1 MRDLAVHAA
10 NTGANDR
17 AAVQADQAQIN
28 NSIQS
33 LNKIA
38 EETQFGGRKLLDG
51 TAGIK
56 SFIDGTAVMNGDFS
70 YATGLTD
77 GASIRVK
84 VTTAA
89 EQAVLSS
96 ASTYAQLAAGT
107 VGSTATYADTTS
119 TLIATGCIS
128 INGTD
133 ISYTS
138 GTTTVAVLMASINA
152 VKDTTGVQATFDAAT
167 NKIVL
172 TATTEGAAS
181 TFYATDTATVG
192 TAQVA
197 SGVVQGIDW
206 GTFAHND
213 GMMYVNGIK
222 VNYASGDNVSDLI
235 TKINAKK
242 DLTGITASY
251 STLTNQID
259 LKSQDYGSDAK
270 INITQSALF
279 LGGQT
284 AANDN
289 GANAIAQVTKIVGGV
304 EQNVSDAAWQSG
316 SGLELKDSYGNTIK
330 MREAM
335 GSVAA
340 DYGTQFNLGVNSLQF
355 QVGAYA
361 GQVRDVNIGSVFAND
376 LGGGAVEDNNLSTV
390 DVTTSN
396 GAQNAIKI
404 LDDAITQITTQRA
417 ALGATQKNVLE
428 SSITSLNVAKENIA
442 ASESTI
448 RDTDVAE
455 EVVNLTKNQILEQSG
470 VAMLAQAN
478 QMPQTLLKLLQ

>member
-77 GASIRVK
+77 GASIHVK
-84 VTTAA
+84 ITTAA

-96 ASTYAQLAAGT
+96 AATYAQLAAGALS
-107 VGSTATYADTTS
+107 STATYADTTS

-128 INGTD
+128 INGSNIT
-133 ISYTS
+133 YTS
-138 GTTTVAVLMASINA
+138 GTTTVATLMGCINA
-152 VKDTTGVQATFDAAT
+152 VKDTTGVQATFDATT

-172 TATTEGAAS
+172 TATTTGAS
-181 TFYATDTATVG
+181 TFYATDTATAG
-192 TAQVA
+192 SAQIA
-197 SGVVQGIDW
+197 SGAVTGVDW

-222 VNYASGDNVSDLI
+222 VNYASGNSVSDLI

-289 GANAIAQVTKIVGGV
+289 GVNAVAQVTKVVGGV

-316 SGLELKDSYGNTIK
+316 SGLESRT
-330 MREAM
+330 AM
-335 GSVAA
+335 ATPSRCAKRW
-340 DYGTQFNLGVNSLQF
+340 
-355 QVGAYA
+355 
-361 GQVRDVNIGSVFAND
+361 VRWRRTTAPS
-376 LGGGAVEDNNLSTV
+376 STW
-390 DVTTSN
+390 
-396 GAQNAIKI
+396 
-404 LDDAITQITTQRA
+404 
-417 ALGATQKNVLE
+417 
-428 SSITSLNVAKENIA
+428 
-442 ASESTI
+442 ESTHFSS
-448 RDTDVAE
+448 RWELTPDRSETSTSARSLLMTLAE
-455 EVVNLTKNQILEQSG
+455 GRSRTITCRPSMSPPRMARKTPSRSLMMPLRRSQLKEPR
-470 VAMLAQAN
+470 LAPPKRTFSKAA
-478 QMPQTLLKLLQ
+478 